1 MSSSPPGRSRYIT
14 ETTIR
19 AVLARFGVTRLAS
32 IEPLEASKRNDNFL
46 VRDKARNYVLRH
58 YRRNIDEERVRFQLR
73 FQQHLLDSGFPTST
87 IILTHTGDPLVAE
100 DGGLWSLFGH
110 VEGSEY
116 NFARRQQVLDAAWR
130 LAQFHRIAET
140 FAEPEVVC
148 GVNRDWCDWWSE
160 GDQEMRELALMFDG
174 RSAEAELAF
183 LRDWWSR
190 SIREWP
196 AQRVESLPR
205 GWIHGDYH
213 GRNMVFVNDQIRG
226 IFDFDPVR
234 RGVIVEDI
242 SRAVFMFARES
253 RASRHIRPDV
263 ASAFV
268 EEYQRG
274 RQLSAEELK
283 AIPFV
288 MVADLAP
295 TPAYYRMIERDGED
309 PLDYIRH
316 AVGLMRDFQSKAET
330 LRAILNTA
338 PVTSAP

>member
-1 MSSSPPGRSRYIT
+1 MTSSPPGQSRHIP
-14 ETTIR
+14 ETKLR
-19 AVLARFGVTRLAS
+19 AVLVRFGVENPVA

-46 VRDKARNYVLRH
+46 VGGTDGKYVLRR
-58 YRRNIDEERVRFQLR
+58 YRRNNDEARVRFQLR

-110 VEGSEY
+110 VEGSEHD
-116 NFARRQQVLDAAWR
+116 FARREQVVDAARR

-140 FAEPEVVC
+140 FTEPEVVC
-148 GVNRDWCDWWSE
+148 EVNREWCDWWSE
-160 GDQEMRELALMFDG
+160 GEREMCELALMFEG
-174 RSAEAELAF
+174 RSSEAELAF

-196 AQRVESLPR
+196 AERVESLPR

-226 IFDFDPVR
+226 IVDFDPVR

-253 RASRHIRPDV
+253 RSSRHIRPDV

-268 EEYQRG
+268 KEYQRG
-274 RQLSAEELK
+274 QQMSAEELN

-309 PLDYIRH
+309 SVDYIRH
-316 AVGLMRDFQSKAET
+316 AVGLMRDLQSAAET

-338 PVTSAP
+338 Q